1 LMALFLSRFSNE
13 YNFIKA
19 VVDSFYDKAKADI
32 IIGYHFRHIENFD
45 THLPKIYLFWSL
57 QLLELN
63 KEEKL
68 ELISQVSMENII
80 KKHEYLKIKKG
91 EVGRWVLLFQQTI
104 DQTYDALEKTDS
116 IAKIRQ
122 KMIRKTE
129 NFHKVFL
136 NSKTLF

>member
-1 LMALFLSRFSNE
+1 MALFLSRFSSE

-19 VVDSFYDKAKADI
+19 VVDSFYDKAKTDI

-57 QLLELN
+57 HLLELN
-63 KEEKL
+63 QEEKK

-104 DQTYDALEKTDS
+104 DQTFDALEKTDS
-116 IAKIRQ
+116 LEKIRQ